1 MNTQRQK
8 LQPMHVLLLSIVVLL
23 APFTAQAS
31 RDHAPS
37 EALQARGT
45 FRHIYAMFFKLYD
58 VTLYTDAAPQ
68 ATPAEMLNGQHTLR
82 LEFSY
87 LRTIKK
93 EIILESGEKMLQR
106 NLSPSEFASIEDR
119 VAQLNAAYT
128 TVRRGDQSAL
138 SYKQGHGTSLEINGR
153 PIITIPGDDFAPLY
167 FRIWLGDQPISSE
180 MRDYLIDPRNSKT
193 NKT

>member
-8 LQPMHVLLLSIVVLL
+8 LQVRHALLLCIVVVLL
-23 APFTAQAS
+23 GPFTAQAS
-31 RDHAPS
+31 RDQAPS
-37 EALQARGT
+37 ETLEACGT
-45 FRHIYAMFFKLYD
+45 FRHVYAMLFKLYD
-58 VTLYTDAAPQ
+58 LTLYTDAAPQ
-68 ATPAEMLNGQHTLR
+68 ATPAEVLNGQHTLR

-138 SYKQGHGTSLEINGR
+138 TYKQGHGTSLEINGHT
-153 PIITIPGDDFAPLY
+153 IITIPGDDFAPLY
-167 FRIWLGDQPISSE
+167 FRIWLGDQPISTE
-180 MRDYLIDPRNSKT
+180 MRDYFLDPRNS
-193 NKT
+193 